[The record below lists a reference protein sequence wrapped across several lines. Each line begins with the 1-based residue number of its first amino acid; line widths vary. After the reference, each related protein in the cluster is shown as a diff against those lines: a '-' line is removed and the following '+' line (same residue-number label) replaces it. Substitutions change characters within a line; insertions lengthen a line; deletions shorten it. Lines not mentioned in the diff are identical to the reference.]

1 MHDRLLHGMILFQ
14 KNEAW
19 SAAPGLSYPRKG
31 VQTASGISRKR
42 ERVHRGAMMRKP
54 KQDDITRG
62 AVRQSQGRPQA
73 STSIWRFGEW
83 LSRRIW
89 RSCSAGM
96 WTIN

>member
-1 MHDRLLHGMILFQ
+1 
-14 KNEAW
+14 
-19 SAAPGLSYPRKG
+19 
-31 VQTASGISRKR
+31 
-42 ERVHRGAMMRKP
+42 MRKP

-89 RSCSAGM
+89 RSCRAGM
-96 WTIN
+96 WTINRDGKLVCESLSCKCGQPD